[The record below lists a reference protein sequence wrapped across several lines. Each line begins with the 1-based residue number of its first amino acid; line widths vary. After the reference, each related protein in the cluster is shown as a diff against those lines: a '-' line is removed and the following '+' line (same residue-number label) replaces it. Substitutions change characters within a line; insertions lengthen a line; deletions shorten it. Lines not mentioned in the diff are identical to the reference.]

1 MKIKTINL
9 LTVISLLIIS
19 TSSFAQ
25 GKLSIEN
32 VRSIYIRNSGEI
44 MDGEELKGYFT
55 FYVSDKVDRKTNEYT
70 LQILDN
76 NLNKVKDIVFE
87 DDKNVQVLESSY
99 NGNSIMFLF
108 FNDKEKTLEYRA
120 YGFDGK
126 QKMTYTKEL
135 TKRSRN
141 LIEDTYGTK
150 SEDGQNE
157 ALFSIGDKGYVTVF
171 PVKEGKYIS
180 YEVNFF
186 FTDQR
191 KQWSYEAAEE
201 QEDKW
206 SIANYLGATD
216 SIVLFEVVKQKHIM
230 TGKPHSW
237 LLGLNIFTGKKIFE
251 MSTEAE
257 DYKFFPMNTSKIAGS
272 PDILLLGTYYEPD
285 GRVMKDASLG
295 LAAWTLNSKGTITS
309 KKYNSWQ
316 NEIGKYLSLDKKGRV
331 SDVGYIY
338 FHKILQTSDGNFF
351 AIGEGYKKVVSGL
364 GVAANALSL
373 LSGGRSRAN
382 ISTFKIKITDLVTLK
397 FNNKFEVKGAQIY
410 DKNNNSIEMPAGSG
424 YMSPHTMA
432 LMIKAMKGFDYDFTQ
447 TNKEHTRF
455 SVGYSDYE
463 KSKEFKGQTFNSIS
477 YDEGKTTTDRIELKS
492 KAKWLRVFPAK
503 TGSVMIMEYFKKEK
517 RLDFRLEKLN

>member
-1 MKIKTINL
+1 MKTKSLKL
-9 LTVISLLIIS
+9 LTVIGLLFFS
-19 TSSFAQ
+19 VTGFAQ
-25 GKLSIEN
+25 GKLTIEN

-55 FYVSDKVDRKTNEYT
+55 FYVSDKVDRKTNQYT

-87 DDKNVQVLESSY
+87 DDKNVEVLESSY
-99 NGNSIMFLF
+99 NGSSIMFLF

-141 LIEDTYGTK
+141 LIEQTYGTK
-150 SEDGQNE
+150 SEEGQNE
-157 ALFSIGDKGYVTVF
+157 ALFSVGDNGYVTVF
-171 PVKEGKYIS
+171 PVKEGKYYS

-186 FTDQR
+186 GTTER

-206 SIANYLGATD
+206 SSALYLGATD
-216 SIVLFEVVKQKHIM
+216 SMVLFEVVKQKRLM
-230 TGKPHSW
+230 TGQPHSW
-237 LLGLNIFTGKKIFE
+237 LLGLNIFSGKKIFE

-257 DYKFFPMNTSKIAGS
+257 DYKFYPMNTSKIAGS

-285 GRVMKDASLG
+285 GKVMKDASLG
-295 LAAWTLNSKGTITS
+295 LAAWTISNTGKINS
-309 KKYNSWQ
+309 KKYNSWE

-364 GVAANALSL
+364 GVAANVLSIL
-373 LSGGRSRAN
+373 GGGRSS
-382 ISTFKIKITDLVTLK
+382 ISNFKIKITDLVTLQ
-397 FNNKFEVKGAQIY
+397 FNTKFEVKGAQIY
-410 DKNNNSIEMPAGSG
+410 DKNNNSIELPAGSG
-424 YMSPHTMA
+424 YLSPHTMA
-432 LMIKAMKGFDYDFTQ
+432 LMIKAYKGFDYDFTQ
-447 TNKEHTRF
+447 TNKEHSRF

-463 KSKEFKGQTFNSIS
+463 KSRDFKGQTFNSIS
-477 YDEGKTTTDRIELKS
+477 YDGGKTTTDRIELTS

-503 TGSVMIMEYFKKEK
+503 TGSVMTMEYFKKDK
-517 RLDFRLEKLN
+517 RLEFRLEKLN